1 MKVMFLL
8 CNREILESELLS
20 GSQGSG
26 DVFSNSADSVD
37 LESEQLLKF
46 FSSLKQEKDRCASK
60 LTEDIRCLEED
71 IKEVERKYSLITDS
85 VCSWEPKELPS
96 TSKEGFFPDDS
107 SSSDLH
113 SSSFTVSSKNKEKL
127 MKNISQLENAY
138 FYMRSQIHRTRN
150 TSVTHCDKDLQ
161 KKEQMQCH
169 LQNENDDL
177 AMKQTSDERVGAFF
191 DGLCKFARFSKFKV
205 CGTLRNG
212 DLFNSTNAICSLSFD
227 CNEEFI
233 AAAKVSKKIK
243 IFEFNALSN
252 DSVDIHYP
260 VVEMSNKSKL
270 SCVCWNYYIRNYLAS
285 TDYDGVVKVCFCR
298 LYTK

>member
-1 MKVMFLL
+1 
-8 CNREILESELLS
+8 
-20 GSQGSG
+20 
-26 DVFSNSADSVD
+26 
-37 LESEQLLKF
+37 
-46 FSSLKQEKDRCASK
+46 
-60 LTEDIRCLEED
+60 
-71 IKEVERKYSLITDS
+71 
-85 VCSWEPKELPS
+85 
-96 TSKEGFFPDDS
+96 
-107 SSSDLH
+107 
-113 SSSFTVSSKNKEKL
+113 

-150 TSVTHCDKDLQ
+150 TSVTHYDKDLQ

-252 DSVDIHYP
+252 DSADIHYP